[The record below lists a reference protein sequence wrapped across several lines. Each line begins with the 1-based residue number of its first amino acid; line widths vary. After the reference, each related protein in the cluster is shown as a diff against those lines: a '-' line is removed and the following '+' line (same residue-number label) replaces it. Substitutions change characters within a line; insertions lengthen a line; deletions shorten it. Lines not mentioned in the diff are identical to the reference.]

1 MSQKLTRE
9 EVKKVALLARLKLTE
24 EELDMFTSQLAHVLQ
39 YVDVLNEVD
48 TENVEPMAHAIETHN
63 VFRED
68 EVKPSLPREAALQNA
83 PLSDGQYYLVPQILE
98 NSTSDS

>member
-1 MSQKLTRE
+1 MSEKLTRE
-9 EVKKVALLARLKLTE
+9 EVAKVAHLARLKLTE
-24 EELDMFTSQLAHVLQ
+24 KELDTFTSQLGHVLQ

-48 TENVEPMAHAIETHN
+48 TENVEPMAHAIEIHN

-68 EVKPSLPREAALQNA
+68 TVTESLSREAALQNA

-98 NSTSDS
+98 NATPGS